1 MRYRSN
7 YSLSPEGA
15 TGGWRALRSLLPYL
29 WPREAPSLRARVVL
43 AMVMLF
49 AARAASVYIPV
60 FYARAVDE
68 LAPDDIGLIAVPV
81 ALILAYGAA
90 RVLSLAFNEARDA
103 IFVNVAERAIRT
115 IALEVFRH
123 LHALSLRFH
132 LGRQTG
138 RLSQALDR
146 GTRAISLLL
155 RFSLFSIIPTAV
167 ELVLVFVILWNML
180 DAVIALTTMATVV
193 LYIAYTLVVTEW
205 RIKFRRRMN
214 EEEGQASNKSIDS
227 LLNFETVKY
236 FGNEAHEARRLDEAL
251 QGYERAAVMNQV
263 SLSLLNVGQA
273 AIIAVGLTA
282 VMLLSAWGI
291 VAGTMTIGGFVLAN
305 TYLMQLYQP
314 LNVFGFIYREIKQA
328 LIDIE
333 EMFGLLDE
341 SDEIADTPEAR
352 DLVVEGGR
360 IEFDDVAF
368 GYDARRPILEEVS
381 FTIPAG
387 CTLAIVGPS
396 GGGKST
402 VSRLLFRFYEVDG
415 GAVRIDGQDV
425 RAITKSSLRAAI
437 GIVPQ
442 DTVLFNDT
450 IYYNIAYGRPDAT
463 PAEVERA
470 ARLARIHDFIVS
482 TPDGYQTVVGERGL
496 KLSGGEKQRV
506 SIARTVLK
514 DPRSSSSTRRLQPS
528 IPRPSARFSRTCGS
542 SRAGARRSASRTD
555 CRRSS
560 TPTRS
565 SSSTQ
570 GASSSGVGTTSSSR
584 STARTPTCGA
594 ASRRP
599 TAAAWPP
606 ARPRTRRCSRRDGE
620 RANAA
625 TFRRPRSRG
634 RRRVPRES
642 SPGLLQS
649 SRIGYE
655 PSSSCVSGPTS
666 AGENTHTMRMSVP
679 ASMRCGSCRSRAY
692 IVPGRSR
699 CAVPVARSVST
710 PSPSMT
716 RLASTWFLY
725 CMVCDE
731 PAATVV

>member
-1 MRYRSN
+1 MRYRSRF
-7 YSLSPEGA
+7 PAAEEGA
-15 TGGWRALRSLLPYL
+15 TGGWRPLRSLLPYL
-29 WPREAPSLRARVVL
+29 WPSGAPSLRLRVVL
-43 AMVMLF
+43 AMAMLL
-49 AARAASVYIPV
+49 AARVASVYIPL
-60 FYARAVDE
+60 FYARAVDA
-68 LAPDDIGLIAVPV
+68 LSLDDVGLIAVPF
-81 ALILAYGAA
+81 ALVFAYGAA
-90 RVLSLAFNEARDA
+90 RILSLAFNEARDA

-180 DAVIALTTMATVV
+180 GAAIALTTMATVV
-193 LYIAYTLVVTEW
+193 LYIVYTLVVTEW

-214 EEEGQASNKSIDS
+214 EEEGRASTKSIDS

-333 EMFGLLDE
+333 EMFGLLRE
-341 SDEIADTPEAR
+341 SDEIAEASDAR
-352 DLVVEGGR
+352 DLIVDGGR
-360 IEFDDVAF
+360 IEFDGVAF
-368 GYDARRPILEEVS
+368 GYDPRRPILEDVS
-381 FTIPAG
+381 FTVPAG
-387 CTLAIVGPS
+387 RTLAIVGPS
-396 GGGKST
+396 GAGKST

-425 RAITKSSLRAAI
+425 RQITKSSLRAAI

-450 IYYNIAYGRPDAT
+450 IYYNIAYGRPNAT
-463 PAEVERA
+463 PAEIERA

-482 TPDGYQTVVGERGL
+482 TPDGYQTMVGERGL

-506 SIARTVLK
+506 AIARTVLK
-514 DPRSSSSTRRLQPS
+514 NPS
-528 IPRPSARFSRTCGS
+528 ILVLDEATSALD
-542 SRAGARRSASRTD
+542 SAT
-555 CRRSS
+555 
-560 TPTRS
+560 
-565 SSSTQ
+565 
-570 GASSSGVGTTSSSR
+570 
-584 STARTPTCGA
+584 
-594 ASRRP
+594 
-599 TAAAWPP
+599 
-606 ARPRTRRCSRRDGE
+606 E
-620 RANAA
+620 REIQNNL
-625 TFRRPRSRG
+625 RELSRG
-634 RRRVPRES
+634 RTTLSIAHRLSTIVDAHEILVLDAGRVVERGRHDELVERDGRYADMWRRQQES
-642 SPGLLQS
+642 NGGG
-649 SRIGYE
+649 I
-655 PSSSCVSGPTS
+655 
-666 AGENTHTMRMSVP
+666 P
-679 ASMRCGSCRSRAY
+679 AYAT
-692 IVPGRSR
+692 
-699 CAVPVARSVST
+699 ADEARSS
-710 PSPSMT
+710 
-716 RLASTWFLY
+716 
-725 CMVCDE
+725 
-731 PAATVV
+731 

>member
-1 MRYRSN
+1 MRPISRF
-7 YSLSPEGA
+7 PVPEEGA
-15 TGGWRALRSLLPYL
+15 TGGWHALRSLLPYL
-29 WPREAPSLRARVVL
+29 WPREAPSLRLRVVL
-43 AMVMLF
+43 AMAMLF
-49 AARAASVYIPV
+49 AARVVSVYIPV
-60 FYARAVDE
+60 FYAQAVDA
-68 LAPDDIGLIAVPV
+68 LSPDDIGLIAVPLG
-81 ALILAYGAA
+81 LILAYGAA
-90 RVLSLAFNEARDA
+90 RILSLAFNEARDA

-146 GTRAISLLL
+146 GTRAVSLLL
-155 RFSLFSIIPTAV
+155 RFSLFSIIPTAI

-180 DAVIALTTMATVV
+180 DAAIALTTMATVV

-214 EEEGQASNKSIDS
+214 EQEGRASNKSIDS

-236 FGNEAHEARRLDEAL
+236 FGNETHEARRLDEAL
-251 QGYERAAVMNQV
+251 QEYERAAVMNQV
-263 SLSLLNVGQA
+263 SLSMLNVGQA

-282 VMLLSAWGI
+282 VMLLSAYGI

-341 SDEIADTPEAR
+341 SDEIAEAPDAR
-352 DLVVEGGR
+352 ELVVDGGR
-360 IEFDDVAF
+360 IEFDGAGF
-368 GYDARRPILEEVS
+368 GYDARRPLLRDVT

-387 CTLAIVGPS
+387 RTLAIVGPS
-396 GGGKST
+396 GAGKST
-402 VSRLLFRFYEVDG
+402 VSRLLFRFYDVDT
-415 GAVRIDGQDV
+415 GAVRVDGQDV
-425 RAITKSSLRAAI
+425 RGVTKPSLRAAI

-506 SIARTVLK
+506 AIARTVLK
-514 DPRSSSSTRRLQPS
+514 NPS
-528 IPRPSARFSRTCGS
+528 ILVLDEATSALD
-542 SRAGARRSASRTD
+542 SAT
-555 CRRSS
+555 
-560 TPTRS
+560 
-565 SSSTQ
+565 
-570 GASSSGVGTTSSSR
+570 
-584 STARTPTCGA
+584 
-594 ASRRP
+594 
-599 TAAAWPP
+599 
-606 ARPRTRRCSRRDGE
+606 E
-620 RANAA
+620 REIQQNLRELA
-625 TFRRPRSRG
+625 RG
-634 RRRVPRES
+634 RTTLSIAHRLSTIVDADEILVLDAGRIVERGRHDALLALDGTYADMWRRQQENNGGTLEAAGGA
-642 SPGLLQS
+642 GL
-649 SRIGYE
+649 
-655 PSSSCVSGPTS
+655 
-666 AGENTHTMRMSVP
+666 
-679 ASMRCGSCRSRAY
+679 
-692 IVPGRSR
+692 
-699 CAVPVARSVST
+699 
-710 PSPSMT
+710 
-716 RLASTWFLY
+716 
-725 CMVCDE
+725 
-731 PAATVV
+731 TV

>member
-7 YSLSPEGA
+7 FAVSDDGA

-29 WPREAPSLRARVVL
+29 WPSDAPSLRLRVVL
-43 AMVMLF
+43 AMAMLF
-49 AARAASVYIPV
+49 AARVASVYIPV
-60 FYARAVDE
+60 FYARAVDA
-68 LAPDDIGLIAVPV
+68 LSLDDAGLIVVPF
-81 ALILAYGAA
+81 ALIFAYGAA
-90 RVLSLAFNEARDA
+90 RVLSLGFNEARDA

-123 LHALSLRFH
+123 LHALSMRFH

-138 RLSQALDR
+138 RLSQAIDR

-180 DAVIALTTMATVV
+180 DAAIALTTMATVV
-193 LYIAYTLVVTEW
+193 LYIVYTVMVTEW

-214 EEEGQASNKSIDS
+214 EEEGRASTKSIDS

-273 AIIAVGLTA
+273 TIIAVGLTA
-282 VMLLSAWGI
+282 VMLLSAYGI
-291 VAGTMTIGGFVLAN
+291 VAGTLTIGGFVLAN

-333 EMFGLLDE
+333 EMFALLDE
-341 SDEIADTPEAR
+341 SDEIGDSPGAR
-352 DLVVEGGR
+352 DLVVDGGR
-360 IEFDDVAF
+360 IEFDRVRF
-368 GYDARRPILEEVS
+368 GYDPRRPLLEDVG
-381 FTIPAG
+381 FAIPAG
-387 CTLAIVGPS
+387 RTLAIVGPS
-396 GGGKST
+396 GAGKST
-402 VSRLLFRFYEVDG
+402 VSRLLFRFYDVDG

-425 RAITKSSLRAAI
+425 RDITKSSLRAAI

-450 IYYNIAYGRPDAT
+450 IYYNIAYGRPAAT

-506 SIARTVLK
+506 AIARTVLK
-514 DPRSSSSTRRLQPS
+514 NPS
-528 IPRPSARFSRTCGS
+528 ILILDEATSALDSATEREIQHNLRELARGRTTLS
-542 SRAGARRSASRTD
+542 IAHRLSTIVDAHEILVLDAGRVVERGRHDDLIALDGRYADMWRRQQESN
-555 CRRSS
+555 
-560 TPTRS
+560 
-565 SSSTQ
+565 
-570 GASSSGVGTTSSSR
+570 GIG
-584 STARTPTCGA
+584 GA
-594 ASRRP
+594 A
-599 TAAAWPP
+599 
-606 ARPRTRRCSRRDGE
+606 
-620 RANAA
+620 
-625 TFRRPRSRG
+625 
-634 RRRVPRES
+634 
-642 SPGLLQS
+642 PGA
-649 SRIGYE
+649 
-655 PSSSCVSGPTS
+655 
-666 AGENTHTMRMSVP
+666 AGEAP
-679 ASMRCGSCRSRAY
+679 A
-692 IVPGRSR
+692 P
-699 CAVPVARSVST
+699 T
-710 PSPSMT
+710 
-716 RLASTWFLY
+716 
-725 CMVCDE
+725 
-731 PAATVV
+731 

>member
-1 MRYRSN
+1 M
-7 YSLSPEGA
+7 
-15 TGGWRALRSLLPYL
+15 TGGWHALRSLLPYL
-29 WPREAPSLRARVVL
+29 WPREAPSLRLRVVL
-43 AMVMLF
+43 AMAMLL
-49 AARAASVYIPV
+49 AARVVSVYIPV
-60 FYARAVDE
+60 FYAQAVDA
-68 LAPDDIGLIAVPV
+68 LSPDDIGLIVLPLG
-81 ALILAYGAA
+81 LILAYGAA

-146 GTRAISLLL
+146 GTRAVSLLL
-155 RFSLFSIIPTAV
+155 RFSLFSIIPTAI

-214 EEEGQASNKSIDS
+214 EQEGRASNKSIDS

-251 QGYERAAVMNQV
+251 HEYERAAVMNQV
-263 SLSLLNVGQA
+263 SLSMLNVGQA
-273 AIIAVGLTA
+273 AIIAIGLTA
-282 VMLLSAWGI
+282 VMLLSAYGI

-341 SDEIADTPEAR
+341 SDEIAEAP
-352 DLVVEGGR
+352 DASTLEVDGGR
-360 IEFDDVAF
+360 IEFDGVAF
-368 GYDARRPILEEVS
+368 GYDPRRSLLRDVS

-387 CTLAIVGPS
+387 RTLAIVGPS
-396 GGGKST
+396 GAGKST
-402 VSRLLFRFYEVDG
+402 VSRLLFRFYDVDA

-425 RAITKSSLRAAI
+425 REVTKSSLRAAI

-463 PAEVERA
+463 PAEIERA

-506 SIARTVLK
+506 AIARTVLK
-514 DPRSSSSTRRLQPS
+514 NPS
-528 IPRPSARFSRTCGS
+528 VLVLDEATSALD
-542 SRAGARRSASRTD
+542 SAT
-555 CRRSS
+555 
-560 TPTRS
+560 
-565 SSSTQ
+565 
-570 GASSSGVGTTSSSR
+570 
-584 STARTPTCGA
+584 
-594 ASRRP
+594 
-599 TAAAWPP
+599 
-606 ARPRTRRCSRRDGE
+606 E
-620 RANAA
+620 REIQHNL
-625 TFRRPRSRG
+625 RELSRG
-634 RRRVPRES
+634 RTTLSIAHRLSTIVDAHEILVLDAGRIVERGRHDELLALDGTYADMWRRQQES
-642 SPGLLQS
+642 DGAAAYATPG
-649 SRIGYE
+649 E
-655 PSSSCVSGPTS
+655 
-666 AGENTHTMRMSVP
+666 AP
-679 ASMRCGSCRSRAY
+679 AS
-692 IVPGRSR
+692 
-699 CAVPVARSVST
+699 
-710 PSPSMT
+710 
-716 RLASTWFLY
+716 
-725 CMVCDE
+725 
-731 PAATVV
+731 

>member
-1 MRYRSN
+1 MRN
-7 YSLSPEGA
+7 LSRFPLSEEGA

-29 WPREAPSLRARVVL
+29 WPAGAPSLRMRVVL
-43 AMVMLF
+43 AMAMLV

-60 FYARAVDE
+60 FYARAVDA
-68 LAPDDIGLIAVPV
+68 LALDDVGLIAVPL

-90 RVLSLAFNEARDA
+90 RILSLAFNEARDA

-115 IALEVFRH
+115 VALDVFRH

-138 RLSQALDR
+138 RLSQAIGR

-155 RFSLFSIIPTAV
+155 RFSLFSIIPTAI

-193 LYIAYTLVVTEW
+193 LYIVYTLVVTEW

-214 EEEGQASNKSIDS
+214 EEEGRASSKSIDS

-263 SLSLLNVGQA
+263 SLSMLNVGQA
-273 AIIAVGLTA
+273 AIIAIGLTA
-282 VMLLSAWGI
+282 VMLLSAMGI

-333 EMFGLLDE
+333 EMFRLLDE
-341 SDEIADTPEAR
+341 SDEIADAPRAR
-352 DLVVEGGR
+352 DLVADGGR
-360 IEFDDVAF
+360 IEFDGVAF
-368 GYDARRPILEEVS
+368 GYDPRRPLLEDVS

-387 CTLAIVGPS
+387 RTLAIVGPS
-396 GGGKST
+396 GAGKST
-402 VSRLLFRFYEVDG
+402 VSRLLFRFYDVDG
-415 GAVRIDGQDV
+415 GAVRIDGQDL
-425 RAITKSSLRAAI
+425 RNITKSSLRAAI

-463 PAEVERA
+463 PAEIERA

-506 SIARTVLK
+506 AIARTVLK
-514 DPRSSSSTRRLQPS
+514 NPS
-528 IPRPSARFSRTCGS
+528 ILILDEATSALD
-542 SRAGARRSASRTD
+542 SAT
-555 CRRSS
+555 
-560 TPTRS
+560 
-565 SSSTQ
+565 
-570 GASSSGVGTTSSSR
+570 
-584 STARTPTCGA
+584 
-594 ASRRP
+594 
-599 TAAAWPP
+599 
-606 ARPRTRRCSRRDGE
+606 E
-620 RANAA
+620 REIQQNLRELA
-625 TFRRPRSRG
+625 RG
-634 RRRVPRES
+634 RTTLSIAHRLSTVVDAHEILVLESGRIVERGRHHELVALDGRYADMWRRQQESDGGAVPEA
-642 SPGLLQS
+642 
-649 SRIGYE
+649 
-655 PSSSCVSGPTS
+655 
-666 AGENTHTMRMSVP
+666 AGEVGEVKLTT
-679 ASMRCGSCRSRAY
+679 
-692 IVPGRSR
+692 
-699 CAVPVARSVST
+699 
-710 PSPSMT
+710 
-716 RLASTWFLY
+716 
-725 CMVCDE
+725 
-731 PAATVV
+731 